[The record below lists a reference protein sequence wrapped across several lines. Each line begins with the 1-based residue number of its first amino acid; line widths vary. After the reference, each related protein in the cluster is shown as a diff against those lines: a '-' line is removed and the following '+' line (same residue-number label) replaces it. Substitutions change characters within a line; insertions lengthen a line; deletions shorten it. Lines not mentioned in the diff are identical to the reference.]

1 MRLLNQK
8 EAAEYLRVSTS
19 KLYKMT
25 HRREIPFIK
34 MGSKNIFSLDDLSE
48 YILNNRVLTAAELVN
63 QSFTEMQKYRKL

>member
-25 HRREIPFIK
+25 HKREIPFIK
-34 MGSKNIFSLDDLSE
+34 MGAKNIFDVEELSK
-48 YILNNRVLTAAELVN
+48 YILDNRVFTASELVN
-63 QSFTEMQKYRKL
+63 QSFTEMQKYRKV